1 MSGKPEYTP
10 DYLAARREWMERYG
24 SYISQAKNWR
34 IVAISA
40 IGIAAFFSVGMVYE
54 ADRVHIVPYVVEV
67 DKLGKSVEL
76 AQAVKAGAYAQP
88 VVRHIVSRF
97 TWLLFSRSPDASVQ
111 KHWIDQSYDYIAN
124 TGETSLNAFYGR
136 HHPYAAYENST
147 DGQTVTIQSAEPLG
161 KLTKAGGS
169 FIVDF
174 TVKQYGKHGDIDNQQ
189 NWQATITYANVG
201 PSSNPN
207 VLNGNPFGIY
217 ITHFAFSRQLG

>member
-1 MSGKPEYTP
+1 MSEQP

-34 IVAISA
+34 ITALSA
-40 IGIAAFFSVGMVYE
+40 IGIAALFGAGMVYE

-67 DKLGKSVEL
+67 NKLGKTVEL
-76 AQAVKAGAYAQP
+76 AQAVQTGAYAQP

-97 TWLLFSRSPDASVQ
+97 AWLLYSRSPDAAVQ

-124 TGETSLNAFYGR
+124 TGETSLNSFYSR
-136 HHPYAAYENST
+136 NHPYSAYENST
-147 DGQTVTIQSAEPLG
+147 GGQVVTIRSAEPLG
-161 KLTKAGGS
+161 QLTKSGGS
-169 FIVDF
+169 FIIDF
-174 TVKQYGKHGDIDNQQ
+174 SVKKYGKHGGIHGEQ

-201 PSSNPN
+201 PSNNPN
-207 VLNGNPFGIY
+207 ILNGNPFGVY